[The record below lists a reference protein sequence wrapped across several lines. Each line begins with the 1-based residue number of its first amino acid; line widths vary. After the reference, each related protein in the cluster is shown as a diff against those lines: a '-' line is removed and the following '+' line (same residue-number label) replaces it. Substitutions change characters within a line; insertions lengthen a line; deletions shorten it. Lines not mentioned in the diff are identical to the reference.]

1 MSFEEFE
8 HQARLFVLGALEHDE
23 MAAFETER
31 ASMGRQAEEVIDEC
45 RRLNA
50 AFALALHPQP
60 PRQEAKA
67 KLMSLIQKSLSQRRA
82 TSV

>member
-8 HQARLFVLGALEHDE
+8 HRARLYVLGALEHDE
-23 MAAFETER
+23 VVAFEVERAAFGQR
-31 ASMGRQAEEVIDEC
+31 AENVIEDC

-67 KLMSLIQKSLSQRRA
+67 KLMSLIQKSLLERRA
-82 TSV
+82 MQA